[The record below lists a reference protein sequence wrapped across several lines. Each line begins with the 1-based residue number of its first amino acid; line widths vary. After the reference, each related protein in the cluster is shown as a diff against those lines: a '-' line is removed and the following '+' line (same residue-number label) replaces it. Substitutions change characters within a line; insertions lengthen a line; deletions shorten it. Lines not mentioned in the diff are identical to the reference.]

1 MKLYFLNN
9 GVNVG
14 IMGIEGPRVA
24 AEDVVQLSV
33 KLREFFNLG
42 PRRTITEIKIRPG
55 AVESIVKAMAAF
67 DDAPVPL
74 ATALSELVNFCRDAE
89 GVVPSDTPATLSE
102 LLWPQGSS
110 RDLPLSVRGDYRRA

>member
-24 AEDVVQLSV
+24 AEDVVRASA

-42 PRRTITEIKIRPG
+42 TRKTIIEIKIRPE

-67 DDAPVPL
+67 EDAPVPL
-74 ATALSELVNFCRDAE
+74 AAALSDLVNFCRDAE
-89 GVVPSDTPATLSE
+89 GIVPTDAPATLSE
-102 LLWPQGSS
+102 LLQ
-110 RDLPLSVRGDYRRA
+110 L